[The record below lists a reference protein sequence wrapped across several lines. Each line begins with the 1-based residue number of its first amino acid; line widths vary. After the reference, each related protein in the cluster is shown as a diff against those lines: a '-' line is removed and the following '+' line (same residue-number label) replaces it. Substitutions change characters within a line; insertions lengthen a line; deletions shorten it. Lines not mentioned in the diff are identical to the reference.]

1 MSDLIQACLDG
12 HLDAVHDL
20 LSKGADIEASS
31 NGVSYYLISNME
43 GIYLEY
49 GVGNYFITEEDG

>member
-1 MSDLIQACLDG
+1 MSDLIQACLEG

-43 GIYLEY
+43 GIYLGY